1 MSLESP
7 SPSAVIFSFN
17 FDVTV
22 MKSSP
27 ARLVDRHCIQPQLPS
42 CEWWIRNHSFSLLPT
57 KQKKTNSQLAFF
69 SPCIDVTWL
78 GSTLSS
84 ARKIVP
90 PPPKKFKSTLLP
102 SPLNLHISN
111 SSEQI
116 LKFPFPLKEDWPSTK
131 IKAIILK
138 PSTFCQFSLTW
149 KCLSKKFKLKR
160 WKLHSFQEI

>member
-90 PPPKKFKSTLLP
+90 PPPKKIQVNITSITFKPTYLQQLWANSQVPFSFKRGLAFHKDQSYYSEAKYIL
-102 SPLNLHISN
+102 SIFINL
-111 SSEQI
+111 
-116 LKFPFPLKEDWPSTK
+116 KM
-131 IKAIILK
+131 
-138 PSTFCQFSLTW
+138 SL
-149 KCLSKKFKLKR
+149 
-160 WKLHSFQEI
+160 